1 MVVPIFLSVVF
12 IGTIYLIV
20 RTKQLFKIKPLYIY
34 LFYILTI
41 LLSLYSMLSAP
52 MPFTANPFMHILV
65 VFFAYLL
72 SFLLI
77 FLQSMLISD
86 ILKLIFRL
94 KRKTHLIILL
104 SLTLI
109 TYLYSTINTFVIRE
123 KEVEVNLPTIS
134 QDIKAVQLSDIHLGH
149 LRGEKH
155 LERIV
160 NKVNNINPQIIF
172 ITGDLVESHYNS
184 DKQTIAPLK
193 NLNAPV
199 YFVDGNHDAQVGV
212 EKLKN
217 NLREIG
223 VRVLENEFVDTLG
236 LRIIGLEYMKPNKQT
251 SDPLS
256 VAERKT
262 IQSIMPT
269 IPISDTLPTIVLHHT
284 PLGSEYV
291 SKAGADLYLCGHTH
305 GGQLF
310 PLTLINDKTFIY
322 NRGLYKKENLQIYVS
337 EGSGTFGIPIRLGT
351 TPEIT
356 VLKLQNKK
364 SGFKIT

>member
-1 MVVPIFLSVVF
+1 MVIPIFLSVVL

-20 RTKQLFKIKPLYIY
+20 RTKQLLKIKPLYIY
-34 LFYILTI
+34 LFYTLAI

-77 FLQSMLISD
+77 FLLSLLVSD
-86 ILKLIFRL
+86 VLKLIFRL
-94 KRKTHLIILL
+94 KRKIHLSILI
-104 SLTLI
+104 SLTTLLF
-109 TYLYSTINTFVIRE
+109 LYTTINAFCIRE
-123 KEVEVNLPTIS
+123 KETQIQLPHLTKE
-134 QDIKAVQLSDIHLGH
+134 IKAVHLSDIHLGH
-149 LRGEKH
+149 FRGENH
-155 LERIV
+155 LRKIV
-160 NKVNNINPQIIF
+160 NKVNELNPDIIF

-193 NLNAPV
+193 KLKAPI

-236 LRIIGLEYMKPNKQT
+236 LRIIGLEYMRPNSQT

-269 IPISDTLPTIVLHHT
+269 IPVLDSMPTIVLHHT

-305 GGQLF
+305 GGQIF
-310 PLTLINDKTFIY
+310 PLTLINDKNFVY
-322 NRGLYKKENLQIYVS
+322 NRGLYKKGRLQIYVS
-337 EGSGTFGIPIRLGT
+337 QGSGTFGIPLRLGT
-351 TPEIT
+351 NPEIT
-356 VLKLQNKK
+356 VLKLQT
-364 SGFKIT
+364 KILEK

>member
-1 MVVPIFLSVVF
+1 MVVPIFLSVVL

-20 RTKQLFKIKPLYIY
+20 RTKQLLKIRPLYIY
-34 LFYILTI
+34 LFYALAI
-41 LLSLYSMLSAP
+41 LLSLSSMLLSP
-52 MPFTANPFMHILV
+52 MPFTANHFMNILV

-77 FLQSMLISD
+77 FLLSLLVSD
-86 ILKLIFRL
+86 VLKLIFRF
-94 KRKTHLIILL
+94 KKKTFLSILISFTTILF
-104 SLTLI
+104 
-109 TYLYSTINTFVIRE
+109 LYTTINAFCIQT
-123 KEVEVNLPTIS
+123 KETQIQLPHLAKE
-134 QDIKAVQLSDIHLGH
+134 IKAVHLSDIHLGH
-149 LRGEKH
+149 FRGEKH
-155 LERIV
+155 LRKIV
-160 NKVNNINPQIIF
+160 NKVNELNPDIIF

-184 DKQTIAPLK
+184 DIQTLQPIK
-193 NLNAPV
+193 DLNAPV

-236 LRIIGLEYMKPNKQT
+236 LRIIGLEYMRPNKQT

-262 IQSIMPT
+262 IQTIIPT
-269 IPISDTLPTIVLHHT
+269 IPVLDTLPTIVLHHT

-305 GGQLF
+305 GGQIF
-310 PLTLINDKTFIY
+310 PLTLINDKNFVY
-322 NRGLYKKENLQIYVS
+322 NRGLYKKDRLQIYVS
-337 EGSGTFGIPIRLGT
+337 QGSGTFGIPLRLGT
-351 TPEIT
+351 NPEIT
-356 VLKLQNKK
+356 VLKLQPKVLCP
-364 SGFKIT
+364 